1 MVNLIRTVHS
11 AVNPTI
17 VTYCNTINNFR
28 SFFVTDR
35 CEQAEDRLIATSRTR
50 SPMHRLAPVFSDRD
64 HTIRSASLAG
74 TDQVCAVAVNRED
87 EMLARVKGAF

>member
-1 MVNLIRTVHS
+1 
-11 AVNPTI
+11 
-17 VTYCNTINNFR
+17 
-28 SFFVTDR
+28 
-35 CEQAEDRLIATSRTR
+35 
-50 SPMHRLAPVFSDRD
+50 MHRLAPVFSDRD